1 MRFPLHSGPA
11 YRFRQATTSFV
22 AMYVL
27 CQCHARNANLI
38 LCLNASGAKKSPKRA
53 GPKAFSHPNH
63 WRGGGPRNNVS
74 QPTFPL

>member
-1 MRFPLHSGPA
+1 
-11 YRFRQATTSFV
+11 
-22 AMYVL
+22 MYVV

-38 LCLNASGAKKSPKRA
+38 LRLTASGAKKRR
-53 GPKAFSHPNH
+53 KADRPEDFPHPNR